1 MDNSFPTS
9 YEFLKENI
17 YNKMKSK
24 ILVFPIK
31 VDFNIISNFLLD
43 ANNFTIFLRKEINN
57 NNNLFQISF
66 QNKNYSTYN
75 NNYINNDKNKQN
87 DYNKFI
93 LLNNNG
99 KESNDVFKVKSIYN
113 NHCLNHSILI
123 MRFIKVETSDN
134 DLDKNSPKNEQ
145 ILDNVISF
153 YIDIN
158 DNSTVL
164 INELYYNLSD
174 RLFEKFI
181 KIVHLFYEKTKKFVK
196 DKVNKYFCHE
206 SILIPENMDKIFNY
220 LYSCKIFH
228 NDKFKITKIQKI
240 EKHMEISCE
249 IGSSFPVNACESK
262 LVIDSI
268 SNYSSWVVILNCMD
282 ITDYTIQAKLLNIKS
297 IISMFLKK
305 LRRRIKNEDK
315 KEKLNEKKNE

>member
-1 MDNSFPTS
+1 MDNDFPTS

-43 ANNFTIFLRKEINN
+43 VNNFKIFLRKEINN

-75 NNYINNDKNKQN
+75 NNFINNDKNKQN

-99 KESNDVFKVKSIYN
+99 KESSDVFKVKSIYN
-113 NHCLNHSILI
+113 NYSFNHSILI
-123 MRFIKVETSDN
+123 LRFIKVDTSYN
-134 DLDKNSPKNEQ
+134 DLEKNSPKNEQ

-196 DKVNKYFCHE
+196 EKVNKYFCHE
-206 SILIPENMDKIFNY
+206 SILIQENMEKIFNY

-228 NDKFKITKIQKI
+228 NDKFKITKIQNTK
-240 EKHMEISCE
+240 KHMEISFE
-249 IGSSFPVNACESK
+249 IGSLFPVNDCESK
-262 LVIDSI
+262 LFINSL

-282 ITDYTIQAKLLNIKS
+282 ITDYTIQEKLLNIKS

-305 LRRRIKNEDK
+305 LRCRIK
-315 KEKLNEKKNE
+315 KEKRKEKDQNE